1 MTDQPDERDE
11 QVYSQFQL
19 SDRASKPICVNVQA
33 NGRSLDMEVDTGASL
48 SIISEE
54 VYLATWPEQERPPL
68 EPSRVKLRTYS
79 GDIIRAISLVPRL
92 SDGLR
97 GWLLESLVRIA
108 CACVKLT
115 I

>member
-54 VYLATWPEQERPPL
+54 VYLATWPEPTGKKQERPPL

-92 SDGLR
+92 
-97 GWLLESLVRIA
+97 A
-108 CACVKLT
+108 CNAYQAL
-115 I
+115 